1 MQILDPFDINKELPD
16 NKISNLT
23 QLPAEIQPKPQ
34 VTQHQ
39 RLEINV
45 VPEIRG
51 LDPTVP
57 MRRILG

>member
-57 MRRILG
+57 